1 MHYNNNMDKVS
12 YKISCN
18 LTILFNKINITIYF
32 ETLTVE
38 LQVLYSLNIDQILC
52 QSDIIYYMIYK
63 FIFYA

>member
-1 MHYNNNMDKVS
+1 MDKVS

-18 LTILFNKINITIYF
+18 LTTLFNKINITIYF
-32 ETLTVE
+32 KNLTVE

-52 QSDIIYYMIYK
+52 QSDIIYYIIYK